1 MALITKTFNYEGG
14 VRIAEVPAGTTTLTM
29 HLWAGAGGGGGR
41 DTAGDGGSG
50 SAGHYVT
57 KTELDMTSYAGAKNI
72 SVSVG
77 GGGAGGTMGQGSEGG
92 INGKSLTNYS
102 GGQGGP
108 SGSSGVSGSGGGGGG
123 ATVVAVF
130 DDGAAPDQTVLATAG
145 GGAGGGGAGRL
156 STGGAGSNTNDATA
170 RSPGTLGENGA
181 GHNGD
186 GGGAGAGGGGKDGGK
201 GGSGDQGDIGAFG
214 GRAGSNTVPSSG
226 SEDNGSGITPG
237 GSASGY
243 YTTGVAVGGASE
255 KAGGDGKAVL
265 IFNIPSAANYK
276 VAGEWKGL
284 DQIYYKVSGAWK
296 NIKFAYA
303 KVGGAW
309 KAIFAND
316 IVFQINFAA
325 FGNAT
330 GNTTSGTAG
339 SGVTPTVTPDSIAG
353 DPGDSRNVPPVVKN
367 TDWHVHEFDPLTGP
381 FPGSSITGECSA
393 GKGSNARVIC
403 TYFHHRGMFDLK
415 DLQCDYE
422 WSRTNLSENVKIGYW
437 LWAVPLVKW
446 MEKNENSTSI
456 WARFWIWWTLLC
468 AKERGKEIS
477 HKMGVRTKG
486 SMFGKV
492 ARFIG
497 ESFCY
502 GLGLIAKP
510 WVKSKYKLLL
520 KDY

>member
-1 MALITKTFNYEGG
+1 MAIVTKTFNYEGG

-29 HLWAGAGGGGGR
+29 HLWGGAGGGGGR
-41 DTAGDGGSG
+41 DNGGDGGSG

-57 KTELDMTSYAGAKNI
+57 KTDLDISSYAGVKSI

-77 GGGAGGTMGQGSEGG
+77 GGGAGGSMGQGSEGG
-92 INGKSLTNYS
+92 TNGKSLTDYS
-102 GGQGGP
+102 GGKGGP
-108 SGSSGVSGSGGGGGG
+108 SGSTGVSGSGGGGGG

-130 DDGAAPDQTVLATAG
+130 DDGAAPDQTVLAIAG

-156 STGGAGSNTNDATA
+156 STGGIGSNTNDATA
-170 RSPGTLGENGA
+170 RTPGTLGENGA
-181 GHNGD
+181 GHNAD

-214 GRAGSNTVPSSG
+214 GRAGSNTVPASG
-226 SEDNGSGITPG
+226 SEDNGTGITPG
-237 GSASGY
+237 GTGSGY
-243 YTTGVAVGGASE
+243 YTTGIAVGGGSE
-255 KAGGDGKAVL
+255 TSGGNGKAVL

-276 VAGEWKGL
+276 VAGDWKKL
-284 DQIYYKVSGAWK
+284 DKIYHKVSGTWK
-296 NIKFAYA
+296 NIKFAYT
-303 KVGGAW
+303 KVGGVW

-316 IVFQINFAA
+316 IEFQINFAA
-325 FGNAT
+325 FGDAT
-330 GNTTSGTAG
+330 GNTTSGSAGTAG
-339 SGVTPTVTPDSIAG
+339 SPTVTPDTIGGSG
-353 DPGDSRNVPPVVKN
+353 DNDDRTVTPRCRS
-367 TDWHVHEFDPLTGP
+367 TDWHVHEVGFDA
-381 FPGSSITGECSA
+381 FPGTTVIGSCSA
-393 GKGSNARVIC
+393 GKGSNPRVIC

-437 LWAVPLVKW
+437 LWAIPLVKW

-468 AKERGKEIS
+468 AQERGKEIS

-486 SMFGKV
+486 SVFGKV

-502 GLGLIAKP
+502 GLGFIAKP
-510 WVKSKYKLLL
+510 WVKGKYKLLL